1 MSSFSR
7 SQHDKIVVGTNDVS
21 QPEGEPDKS
30 PTGTAVLNGPVYVG
44 KTGASPNYEAVFNV
58 TSNSAQQ
65 LPGDQQPACSAS
77 LAMKSDGNV
86 VIDGDNKTIQ
96 ALLVNGDVT
105 IVGNT
110 KQTGNTVQTGT
121 ITASGTITANNF
133 VGSVG
138 TASGK
143 SSGAKA
149 FDIPHPSKE
158 GHRLRHICLEGPE
171 TAVYHRGRLKESNVI
186 NLPDYWKDLV
196 HEDSITVQLQPIGS
210 NQNLVIQEFNNEFI
224 VIAED
229 STNTDLITDLSTID
243 CFYHVYGERKDV
255 ERLIVEYQGT
265 STDDYPGDNSIYSI
279 NR

>member
-1 MSSFSR
+1 MNVSR
-7 SQHDKIVVGTNDVS
+7 EQIDKVVVGTNDVS
-21 QPEGEPDKS
+21 SVEPDIS
-30 PTGTAVLNGPVYVG
+30 PTGTAVLNGPVYIG
-44 KTGASPNYEAVFNV
+44 KPTASPSYEAFLNV
-58 TSNSAQQ
+58 TSNAATQS
-65 LPGDQQPACSAS
+65 PIDRQPKAEAN
-77 LAMKSDGNV
+77 LAIKTDGNV

-105 IVGNT
+105 INGNT
-110 KQTGNTVQTGT
+110 NQDGNITATGNIKCT
-121 ITASGTITANNF
+121 NF
-133 VGSVG
+133 IGSVSNS
-138 TASGK
+138 TGK

-171 TAVYHRGRLKESNVI
+171 TAVYYRGRLKESNVI

-196 HEDSITVQLQPIGS
+196 HKDSITVQLQPIGS
-210 NQNLVIQEFNNEFI
+210 NQNLVIQEFSNEFI

>member
-1 MSSFSR
+1 M
-7 SQHDKIVVGTNDVS
+7 QIIKTQTDKLVVGSNDVS
-21 QPEGEPDKS
+21 HPEGKDQS

-121 ITASGTITANNF
+121 IKASGSITASNF
-133 VGSVG
+133 VGSVS

-186 NLPDYWKDLV
+186 NLPEYWKDLV

-210 NQNLVIQEFNNEFI
+210 NQNLVIQEFSNEFI

>member
-1 MSSFSR
+1 MHILKT
-7 SQHDKIVVGTNDVS
+7 QTDKLIVGTDDVS
-21 QPEGEPDKS
+21 YTAPDTS
-30 PTGTAVLNGPVYVG
+30 PTGTSVLNGPVYVG
-44 KTGASPNYEAVFNV
+44 KPTASPGYDAALNV
-58 TSNSAQQ
+58 ASNGAT
-65 LPGDQQPACSAS
+65 QQPFDTQPTYQSS
-77 LAMKSDGNV
+77 LAIKADGNV

-121 ITASGTITANNF
+121 IKASGTITANNF

-149 FDIPHPSKE
+149 FDIPHPSKQ

-186 NLPDYWKDLV
+186 NLPNYWKDLV